1 MIQNSVL
8 LGLVVASC
16 LVWSTA
22 RAAGPNESSA
32 ARLELAKTRLASAG
46 KQADLKIVEGL
57 GHREAFRIRATGDKM
72 VVEATSQAGL
82 LYGAQALA
90 AGDYVSGRL
99 EKPDLDIRGTTLCLM
114 SGSYKSTMSPRT
126 YPWFY
131 DKAFMTRTLDAFA
144 EARMNT
150 IFVWS
155 GHLFPHIVEM
165 PDYPEASAD
174 LSREQIKANQEQFR
188 WFTTECD
195 KRNIQVLLHFY
206 NIQVPSPFAKK
217 HSIASHPSKP
227 TPLLE
232 DYTRYALSR
241 YFKEFPSVG
250 LYACPGES
258 LESKSQLHWFRDVIF
273 KAAKDSGKNPVIVI
287 RDWTLN
293 MDFQKQLK
301 GLYGRVYSELKHNDE
316 SATSPYPDVRHLK
329 WDGLSPGHIINA
341 VHGPAEDLQPMRWAS
356 PCFVQEMVQRW
367 KSLGFVKGVEF
378 WGQSFW
384 RWPYTFDKLAAKE
397 ADSVVDSS
405 GKPRLVYLDRD
416 APFYAVAGR
425 YMWNAQRRP
434 ADEESF
440 WRRYHSKRYGSD
452 SIGERM
458 ARWYTVS
465 GPISPG
471 IQNLNA
477 TKVANFWAT
486 ILLVNQNLDQILTYN
501 KNLSETPYTLNRETG
516 RARQRYYPRPYDSYF
531 FGRYRKEYGLPEP
544 GENPAMY
551 KEFAIFK
558 QRMAVEDLAQRHC
571 MPVSQYAEN
580 LEAARP
586 VKTCM
591 TPDKVVRLLHKLANE
606 SLTLAREMEAACAD
620 PARKPELHRFVTD
633 SRMYVLATEAMI
645 HKEDAAIIK
654 ARMLLSGSPGQAD
667 AFMREMQA
675 SVRVYEQLAALT
687 DETYHY
693 ANGLRRYH
701 WSKQGIDQ
709 WRKDLALQ
717 KKWLEEFK
725 ASRNGKS

>member
-1 MIQNSVL
+1 MIQQSVMLGVILASGL
-8 LGLVVASC
+8 L
-16 LVWSTA
+16 WSTA
-22 RAAGPNESSA
+22 WAVGANESST
-32 ARLELAKTRLASAG
+32 ARLELAKARLAGAG
-46 KQADLKIVEGL
+46 KQADLKIVPGL
-57 GHREAFRIRATGDKM
+57 GHLEAFRIRSAGDTM
-72 VVEATSQAGL
+72 VIEGTSSAGL

-90 AGDYVSGRL
+90 AGDYVPGRL

-114 SGSYKSTMSPRT
+114 GGGYESTMSPRA

-131 DKAFMTRTLDAFA
+131 DKAFMMRTLDAFA

-155 GHLFPHIVEM
+155 GHLFPCIVEM

-174 LSREQIKANQEQFR
+174 MPREQIKANQEQFR

-206 NIQVPSPFAKK
+206 NIQVSSTFAKK
-217 HSIASHPSKP
+217 HKIASHPSKP
-227 TPLLE
+227 TALLE
-232 DYTRYALSR
+232 EYTRYALGR

-258 LESKSQLHWFRDVIF
+258 LASKSQLHWFRDVIF
-273 KAAKDSGKNPVIVI
+273 KAAKDSGKNPTIVL

-293 MDFQKQLK
+293 LDFQKQLK

-329 WDGLSPGHIINA
+329 WDGLTPGHIINA

-356 PCFVQEMVQRW
+356 PCFVQEMVQHW
-367 KSLGFVKGVEF
+367 KALGFVKGVEF

-384 RWPYTFDKLAAKE
+384 RWPYTFDKLVAKE
-397 ADSVVDSS
+397 SGSVVDSG
-405 GKPRLVYLDRD
+405 GKHRLVYLDRD

-425 YMWNAQRRP
+425 YLWNARRSP
-434 ADEESF
+434 AEEESF
-440 WRRYHSKRYGSD
+440 WTRYHSKRYGSD
-452 SIGERM
+452 QIGKRM
-458 ARWYTVS
+458 AGWYTVS

-486 ILLVNQNLDQILTYN
+486 TLLLNQNLDQIVTYN
-501 KNLSETPYTLNRETG
+501 KNLSETPYTLHRETG

-531 FGRYRKEYGLPEP
+531 YGRYRKEYGLPEP
-544 GENPAMY
+544 GKNPAMY
-551 KEFAIFK
+551 KEFEPFK

-580 LEAARP
+580 LEAAKP
-586 VKTCM
+586 VTSCM
-591 TPDKVVRLLHKLANE
+591 TPDKVIRLLHKLANE
-606 SLTLAREMEAACAD
+606 SLTLAREMEAACGD
-620 PARKPELHRFVTD
+620 PSRKPELHRFVTD
-633 SRMYVLATEAMI
+633 SQMYVLATQAMI

-654 ARMLLSGSPGQAD
+654 ARMLLSGSAAKAD
-667 AFMREMQA
+667 AFMGEMEA
-675 SVRVYEQLAALT
+675 SVRSYEQLAALT
-687 DETYHY
+687 DKTYHY

-709 WRKDLALQ
+709 WLKDLALQ

-725 ASRNGKS
+725 TSRNGKS